1 MSELPRLFQLVSPA
15 LPVGAFAYSRGLET
29 AVERGWVRGVDGTR
43 AWIEGLLHASVARLD
58 APLVDR
64 LHRAWSDG
72 DQDAVGRWVEL
83 ARATRE
89 TDELARESVTTAR
102 ALVRLLRELD
112 RIDDAEAEL
121 ARGAYVA
128 AFALA
133 AVRSNLA
140 NASAVLAFAWTW
152 LESTVAAAIKLV
164 PLGQTDGQRLLW
176 ELGPTLEGVAER
188 ARLLPDDDIG
198 ALVPG
203 FALASALHETQHTR
217 LFRS

>member
-29 AVERGWVRGVDGTR
+29 AVERGWVRGVDGAR

-89 TDELARESVTTAR
+89 TDELARESTTTAR

-188 ARLLPDDDIG
+188 ARLLPDDDVG